1 MTNLEVSHFT
11 SISGHFSSNYIS
23 ILYKTEVLT
32 VLWRSQH
39 VKILIGLKATTKI
52 TIFLFPFIFNFLR
65 KKSGNLQLING
76 HFTTIYGR
84 FSANY
89 NKIFHKT
96 EAQTVILRCLVYLYL
111 DWIKSYD
118 IILVKNFFFMPENA
132 LFQGY
137 FAEVSF
143 GIS

>member
-76 HFTTIYGR
+76 HFMTIYGR

-96 EAQTVILRCLVYLYL
+96 EAQTVLLRCGTSLNH
-111 DWIKSYD
+111 DWYNNYD
-118 IILVKNFFFMPENA
+118 TKCKKNTKHKKNENA
-132 LFQGY
+132 FIVQ
-137 FAEVSF
+137 
-143 GIS
+143 